1 MGLTFF
7 EQRRRLLAK
16 QREMEEVNIDQV
28 VETVTESKAQ
38 SVTEDEAT
46 EDSKQKK
53 TVKGKE

>member
-16 QREMEEVNIDQV
+16 QREMEEVNTDQV
-28 VETVTESKAQ
+28 VETVTEDEAQ

-46 EDSKQKK
+46 DDSKPKK

>member
-16 QREMEEVNIDQV
+16 QREMEEVNTDHV
-28 VETVTESKAQ
+28 VETVTEDEAQ
-38 SVTEDEAT
+38 SVTQDEAT
-46 EDSKQKK
+46 EDSKPKK